1 MIGRTLL
8 HYRITE
14 KIGEGG
20 MGAVYKAVDTHLE
33 RPVAIKVLP
42 ADKVADPGRKQRF
55 IQEVRAASAL
65 HHPNIVVIHDIAAD
79 QGLDFIV
86 MEFVEGLS
94 LDRMIGR
101 KGIRLGDALNYA
113 VQIAD
118 GMARAHAAGII
129 HRDLKPSNVMV
140 TPDGLVKILD
150 FGLAK
155 LAEEVPGGGAGQTM
169 TLGREEK
176 PRTEDGIVV
185 GTPAYMSP
193 EQADGRKVDARS
205 DVFSFGAVIY
215 EMLTGERAFARESRI
230 KTLAA
235 VLNEEPRP
243 AAELNA
249 DIPPEAERLIGRCL
263 RKDPQRRWQTMSDLK
278 VALQDLKEDSESG
291 SLKAVSPSA
300 GRPRKRRA
308 MLAAAGGIILLA
320 GAAAL
325 VKFVLLKPV
334 AGPPEYETKRLT
346 YDSGLTMCTTISP
359 DGKFI
364 AYASDRSGRGDL
376 DIYVQQMSGGNP
388 LRLTED
394 PADDWF
400 PDFSP
405 DGTKIAFRSTRDGGG
420 IYLVDTL
427 GGDERR
433 IADQGT
439 QPRFSPDGSLIA
451 YVRVPGNLDPAL
463 WKLCLVSPKGGP
475 PRVFQPAYAAGFGT
489 QGGGPV
495 WAPDGRHILFS
506 GRRVGDPSSSDWWV
520 APLDGGGPV
529 RTRAAENLGPQSF
542 VRYPNAWLGEDV
554 YFVSGTTVEG
564 VNIYK
569 ARIDPGTFAITGPAV
584 PVTSGPGMKFMA
596 SIARDG
602 QLVFVNASVVLDSWI
617 LDARP
622 DEALVGG
629 NPRKVTADLMAKFE
643 PSVSRDG
650 KTLAFVAFGGVQ
662 ASRIEIR
669 LKDLGTGK
677 ETVIPM
683 QAVGLGQ
690 SPRLSADGDFLAYRE
705 VLGGAS
711 HTFLSRGGASS
722 SEVCSGCTVLDFF
735 PDDKDVMA
743 MMKPNGLVKLNL
755 ETGRTTPLLSVD
767 EGFIGGARLSPDGF
781 WIAALLGRPDGRA
794 AITIAPAGDAGA
806 PKGGGLVIE
815 DNQFLS
821 APAWSPNGRFLY
833 FLSERTGHCGLFV
846 QELDR
851 VSKRPLGVPRPVYV
865 PRESRFN
872 LNYPVGNGSIA
883 VAVDKIVIEVDEVTG
898 NIYEAR
904 RLSGRR
910 LK

>member
-1 MIGRTLL
+1 MVGQSLL

-20 MGAVYKAVDTHLE
+20 MGAVYKAIDTHLD

-42 ADKVADPGRKQRF
+42 AAKIADPDRKQRF
-55 IQEVRAASAL
+55 VQEARAASAL
-65 HHPNIVVIHDIAAD
+65 RHPNIVVIHDIASD
-79 QGLDFIV
+79 RGVDFIV
-86 MEFVEGLS
+86 MEFVEGQS
-94 LDRMIGR
+94 LDRLIGR
-101 KGIRLGDALNYA
+101 RGLKLNEALGCA

-118 GMARAHAAGII
+118 GLARAHAAGII
-129 HRDLKPSNVMV
+129 HRDLKPANIMV
-140 TPDGLVKILD
+140 TPEGLVKILD

-155 LAEEVPGGGAGQTM
+155 LSEEASGAVGGQTV
-169 TLGREEK
+169 TLAQEEK
-176 PRTEDGIVV
+176 PRTEAGFVV

-193 EQADGRKVDARS
+193 EQAEGRKVDART
-205 DVFSFGAVIY
+205 DVFSFGAVLY
-215 EMLTGERAFARESRI
+215 EMLTGQRAFARDSRI

-249 DIPPEAERLIGRCL
+249 DIPPEAEKLIVRCL

-291 SLKAVSPSA
+291 KLKVPTTSA
-300 GRPRKRRA
+300 GRTGRQRA
-308 MLAAAGGIILLA
+308 ALLAAGGLVVLA
-320 GAAAL
+320 AAAAL
-325 VKFVLLKPV
+325 VKFVFLKTV
-334 AGPPEYETKRLT
+334 AEAPEYEVKRLT
-346 YDSGLTMCTTISP
+346 YDSGLTICTTISP

-364 AYASDRSGRGDL
+364 AYASDRAGRGDL

-388 LRLTED
+388 LRLTQD

-405 DGTKIAFRSTRDGGG
+405 DGTRIAFRSTRDGGG
-420 IYLVDTL
+420 IYMVDTL
-427 GGDERR
+427 GGGERR
-433 IADQGT
+433 VADQGT

-451 YVRVPGNLDPAL
+451 YVRVPGDMDPAL

-506 GRRVGDPSSSDWWV
+506 GHRVGDPSSSDWWV
-520 APLDGGGPV
+520 APLDGGEPV
-529 RTRAAENLGPQSF
+529 RTHAVETLGPQGF

-569 ARIDPGTFAITGPAV
+569 ARIDLGTFAITGPAV

-602 QLVFVNASVVLDSWI
+602 RLVFINAAVVLDSWI

-622 DEALVGG
+622 DEAVVGG

-643 PSVSRDG
+643 PSISRDG
-650 KTLAFVAFGGVQ
+650 KTLAFIAFGGVQ
-662 ASRIEIR
+662 ANRIEIR

-683 QAVGLGQ
+683 QAVGLSQ
-690 SPRLSADGDFLAYRE
+690 TPRLSADGSLLAYRE
-705 VLGGAS
+705 VLGGTA
-711 HTFLSRGGASS
+711 HTVLSRAGTSS

-735 PDDKDVMA
+735 PGNKDALA
-743 MMKPNGLVKLNL
+743 MTKPNGLVKMSL
-755 ETGRTTPLLSVD
+755 ETGRTTPLLALD
-767 EGFIGGARLSPDGF
+767 AGFVRDALLSPDGS

-794 AITIAPAGDAGA
+794 AITISPAGGA
-806 PKGGGLVIE
+806 AAAKGGGLVIE
-815 DNQFLS
+815 DNQFLGS
-821 APAWSPNGRFLY
+821 PAWSPNGRYLY

-851 VSKRPLGVPRPVYV
+851 VSKRPVGVPRPAYI

-898 NIYEAR
+898 NIYEAT